1 MKKSILLVED
11 EKILRISLTDA
22 LKAEGYTV
30 FPVVGGE
37 EALAAIA
44 EGEFSLVI
52 TDIRLPG
59 ADGVEILRR
68 SLAESPSTPVIMMT
82 AYGSIKDAVAAIRA
96 GAFDY
101 VTKPFDLDEILVTVA
116 KALEVQSLADEN
128 IRLKQELSSY
138 YGFPNIIGES
148 KAMRAVFALLDK
160 VSRTESTVLILG
172 ESGTGKELIAST
184 IHYQSARKA
193 KPIIR
198 VNCAALPAEL
208 IESELFGYE
217 KGAFTGAAARKPGR
231 FDLADGG
238 TIFLD
243 EIGDLP
249 LLTQTKILRVLEER
263 SFERLGGTGSVNV
276 DVRIVAAT
284 NKDLE
289 EEVKK
294 GRFREDL
301 YYRLNVIPVV
311 LPPLRKRREDIPLLT
326 QAFAKRI
333 NDRLGTDVSF
343 SPEAMEALVGYNFPG
358 NVRELLNVIERSI
371 ALAGDRILRPADLPA
386 HICAACKGR
395 QEKIALATL
404 ADIAAEA
411 EKHHIVR
418 ILRFTKG
425 NRSKAAEI
433 LGISRKTLWEKI
445 TAHHIDL

>member
-1 MKKSILLVED
+1 MSRSILIVED

-22 LKAEGYTV
+22 LKAEGYIV
-30 FPVVGGE
+30 FAVADGN
-37 EALAAIA
+37 EALAALG
-44 EGEFSLVI
+44 EGDFSLVI

-59 ADGVEILRR
+59 ASGVDILRR
-68 SLAESPSTPVIMMT
+68 SLADSPLTPVIMMT
-82 AYGSIKDAVAAIRA
+82 AYGSIKDAVSAIRS

-101 VTKPFDLDEILVTVA
+101 ITKPFDLDELLVTVA
-116 KALEVQSLADEN
+116 KALEVQSITEEN
-128 IRLKQELSSY
+128 IRLKKELSSY
-138 YGFPNIIGES
+138 YGAPNIIGES
-148 KAMRAVFALLDK
+148 KAMQAVFALLGK
-160 VSRTESTVLILG
+160 VSRTESTVLVLG

-184 IHYQSARKA
+184 VHYNSARKDKA
-193 KPIIR
+193 IIR

-217 KGAFTGAAARKPGR
+217 KGAFTGAGARKPGR

-263 SFERLGGTGSVNV
+263 TFERLGSTGSVKV
-276 DVRIVAAT
+276 DVRIIAAT
-284 NKDLE
+284 NKDLV

-311 LPPLRKRREDIPLLT
+311 LPPLRKRKEDIPLLVD
-326 QAFAKRI
+326 AFTR
-333 NDRLGTDVSF
+333 RLGDRMGTNVKF
-343 SPEAMEALVGYNFPG
+343 SAEAIQALMNYHFPG
-358 NVRELLNVIERSI
+358 NVRELLNVVERCI
-371 ALAGDRILRPADLPA
+371 ALANDKSIRLSELPSHIAKTRPVKTSLASL
-386 HICAACKGR
+386 
-395 QEKIALATL
+395 QEIT
-404 ADIAAEA
+404 AEA
-411 EKHHIVR
+411 ERNHIVS
-418 ILRFTKG
+418 IVQLTKG

-445 TAHHIDL
+445 NAHHLDL